1 MKNAVVCI
9 AISTAGIIVQ
19 CMIGAVPA
27 IMMTV

>member
-9 AISTAGIIVQ
+9 AVATAGIIAQ
-19 CMIGAVPA
+19 CMVGAVPA

>member
-1 MKNAVVCI
+1 MKNVMVCLAV
-9 AISTAGIIVQ
+9 ATAGIVVQ

>member
-1 MKNAVVCI
+1 MKNAMLCI
-9 AISTAGIIVQ
+9 AVAATGLVIQ